1 MTERIPDQKFTAGI
15 KAIMRRDLF
24 PELKNDAAVDETIKP
39 HSLNTYCATYSGKKQ
54 SEFMDSIEVDRKRLR
69 SAAPSNLLD
78 RVEDNTKFNPWPRTQ
93 YNALFFEPPTINVEQ
108 KKALT
113 YIKKKKPSINYQM
126 TRFPDGL
133 MNPVL
138 QNYPAY
144 HPFTTESSTTE
155 SESEFE
161 GRTVFRNV
169 SILQNVQNAKKALK
183 EKREKHKKSAELTQQ
198 GRDLL
203 KAMQTNE

>member
-24 PELKNDAAVDETIKP
+24 PELKNDDTVDETIKP
-39 HSLNTYCATYSGKKQ
+39 HSLNSYSAKSQ

-69 SAAPSNLLD
+69 SAAPATLLD
-78 RVEDNTKFNPWPRTQ
+78 RTEENPISMPWPRNP
-93 YNALFFEPPTINVEQ
+93 YNALFFEPKSINVEQ
-108 KKALT
+108 KKAIT
-113 YIKKKKPSINYQM
+113 YIKKKRPAINYQM
-126 TRFPDGL
+126 TRFSGGFMGPTL
-133 MNPVL
+133 P
-138 QNYPAY
+138 NYPAY

-161 GRTVFRNV
+161 GRTVFRHT

-183 EKREKHKKSAELTQQ
+183 EKREKHKKSAELTQD
-198 GRDLL
+198 GRNLL
-203 KAMQTNE
+203 KAMESNE